1 MTLTG
6 KFRLTILFAAVA
18 VVAALFA
25 LLLSLNGAPAQ
36 AQDGSVPAQ
45 PSGLSTE
52 AFYNY
57 VDLTWDD
64 PEDDSITH
72 YQVLRRDRDIHD
84 TGEFVT
90 IDSNTRSATT
100 SYTDDTVEPEKRYVY
115 RVVAVNANGESKW
128 SSFARANTPAAPTP
142 TPEPTPAPTPEPTPE
157 PTPAPTPE
165 PNTPATGAPTI
176 SGTVQVGETL
186 TADTSGI
193 ADADG
198 LGNAVFEYQ
207 WIAEDTEVAGA
218 TSSTYTPVDADV
230 GKTIKVRV
238 SFADGNNN
246 QEALT
251 SEPTASVAPGS
262 GPLVGFTVVDAS
274 DQTVVEILTD
284 GGALVLDDP
293 DNGSYGIRA
302 DVEVDAEIG
311 SVRLQLTGAK
321 DVDKTENL
329 APYSLYGDS
338 DGNLNGQAL
347 PTGQYTLKATAY
359 AERGL
364 GGNVLGT
371 LRVSF
376 GVTGPA
382 EDDQNSPA
390 TGQPTI
396 SGTAQV
402 GETLTAETS
411 GIEDA
416 DGLGNAVFSY
426 QWLADGVDIAGA
438 TGSSYTPVE
447 NDVGKALTV
456 TVTFPDD
463 ESNPES
469 LTSAATAAV
478 ALAADETE
486 YSCPIVSA
494 TLTVGRIG
502 ENYGY
507 QSFLNPQAGS
517 LVPNSFVLDDV
528 TYTVGSIQTEKDYF
542 TVFGVDRELPV
553 GFTLELDGAQFESS
567 DASLGSHTYGH
578 VYTWPGRGMDW
589 DVGEEVAVS
598 LILRERVENTP
609 QTGGPAI
616 CGTAQV
622 GQTLTADT
630 AGVSDDDGLGS
641 GVFEYQWVRSDGTT
655 DTDIAGATG
664 ATYTVAAADEGKTV
678 KVRVSF
684 TDGGGN
690 PESQTSAATPAVTA
704 RPNSPAK
711 GAPTISGTA
720 QALRTLT
727 AHTSGI
733 SDADGLAGATFTYQW
748 VANHGTDT
756 DIAGATDSTYTLVD
770 ADEGKIIRL
779 RVSFTDD
786 GGNSES
792 LTSAAT
798 ATVIDALA
806 PANLSAEQQD
816 DGVSLS
822 WSGPVDGTEPVTGY
836 EIKRTLEHTSDGIMR
851 AVLTFVDGTETQ
863 WLDALAGESGIY
875 TYRVTARRG
884 DGPSAESRVQIV
896 IGSISSADPITG
908 AQKAEVSV
916 CTRTR
921 QVRDAI
927 IAAVSGVSDCED
939 ITDEHLAGIRTLDL
953 SGQGITA
960 LQAMDFDGLIWVRS
974 VDLSDNSLTDFSGK
988 GGLGGLSTW
997 RFQICG
1003 VDYEIHSSYPCNADG
1018 TYSSGGSGSIPV
1030 WVYGGHSWL
1039 NRLDLSNN
1047 RFTTLPVGVFDGFYQ
1062 LGSLDLSGNSL
1073 TSLDEEF
1080 FHGPGAT
1087 RPLSSLDLSDNSL
1100 ASLPDEFWFE
1110 TRHLVSLDL
1119 SGNNLTNLKDDTFRY
1134 MMVYRHGKLKTLD
1147 LSDNGLLHAPSE
1159 LWDDDCYSRVKNLTL
1174 SPGNPDLPACGE
1186 LPDTVRLVRLPSH
1199 DFNTL
1204 VGVGSPF
1211 PSGIWSDDTTMW
1223 VADFIGQKLY
1233 AYALSTKARDSGK
1246 DIDLSA
1252 DFGTFNGPN
1261 GIWSD
1266 GTTMWVV
1273 NSLSLTLLAY
1283 KLTPGADF
1291 GSHDSSK
1298 DIALA
1303 SDNGDPWGLWSD
1315 GETMWVT
1322 DRADLNLYAYNLS
1335 TKARDSGKDV
1345 ALTSKNGHPRGLW
1358 SDGTTMWVAD
1368 NIDAKLYAYN
1378 LSTEAHDSAKDA
1390 ALASNNDNARGI
1402 WSDGE
1407 TMWVTDVDD
1416 DKIYAYS
1423 IPARFFQ
1430 KTPLV
1435 WRATMTVRSGFFS
1448 GQVGWDVGP
1457 LFESDALSDADFV
1470 YDHETYELFAIIF
1483 NTNTDELNVIFE
1495 GPGSG
1500 SISDAA
1506 VRGVMTLYFDGAA
1519 FALGNANYD
1528 LASTLTWSNAGLTWA
1543 SGDTVELEIRVTE

>member
-1 MTLTG
+1 MTASFEDEAETH
-6 KFRLTILFAAVA
+6 
-18 VVAALFA
+18 
-25 LLLSLNGAPAQ
+25 NGADSFTFRIEFSEAISISYKTLRDHSLDVT
-36 AQDGSVPAQ
+36 DGSV
-45 PSGLSTE
+45 
-52 AFYNY
+52 
-57 VDLTWDD
+57 
-64 PEDDSITH
+64 
-72 YQVLRRDRDIHD
+72 
-84 TGEFVT
+84 
-90 IDSNTRSATT
+90 TRAKRVNGS
-100 SYTDDTVEPEKRYVY
+100 SSLWEITVEPDSGADVTITLP
-115 RVVAVNANGESKW
+115 VTTDCGDQGAVCTSDGRMLSNEVKLTVTGPDAPE
-128 SSFARANTPAAPTP
+128 PTP
-142 TPEPTPAPTPEPTPE
+142 TPQ
-157 PTPAPTPE
+157 
-165 PNTPATGAPTI
+165 PNT
-176 SGTVQVGETL
+176 
-186 TADTSGI
+186 
-193 ADADG
+193 
-198 LGNAVFEYQ
+198 
-207 WIAEDTEVAGA
+207 
-218 TSSTYTPVDADV
+218 
-230 GKTIKVRV
+230 
-238 SFADGNNN
+238 
-246 QEALT
+246 
-251 SEPTASVAPGS
+251 
-262 GPLVGFTVVDAS
+262 
-274 DQTVVEILTD
+274 
-284 GGALVLDDP
+284 
-293 DNGSYGIRA
+293 
-302 DVEVDAEIG
+302 
-311 SVRLQLTGAK
+311 
-321 DVDKTENL
+321 
-329 APYSLYGDS
+329 
-338 DGNLNGQAL
+338 
-347 PTGQYTLKATAY
+347 
-359 AERGL
+359 
-364 GGNVLGT
+364 
-371 LRVSF
+371 
-376 GVTGPA
+376 
-382 EDDQNSPA
+382 PA

-447 NDVGKALTV
+447 TDIGKALTV

-507 QSFLNPQAGS
+507 QSFLNPRAGS
-517 LVPNSFVLDDV
+517 LIPDSFVLDDV
-528 TYTVGSIQTEKDYF
+528 TYTVGSIQTEADYF

-553 GFTLELDGAQFESS
+553 GFTLEVDGEQFESS

-664 ATYTVAAADEGKTV
+664 ATYTLVAADEGKTV

-748 VANHGTDT
+748 VANHGTTDT
-756 DIAGATDSTYTLVD
+756 DIAGATDSTYALVD

-836 EIKRTLEHTSDGIMR
+836 EISRTLEHTSDGIMR
-851 AVLTFVDGTETQ
+851 ALLTFVDGTETQ

-896 IGSISSADPITG
+896 IGSISSADPVTG

-916 CTRTR
+916 CTRTP

-927 IAAVSGVSDCED
+927 LAAVSGVSDCED
-939 ITDEHLAGIRTLDL
+939 ITDEHLDGIRTLDL

-960 LQAMDFDGLIWVRS
+960 LQAQDFDGLIWVRS
-974 VDLSDNSLTDFSGK
+974 VDLSDNSLTDLPND

-997 RFQICG
+997 RFKICG
-1003 VDYEIHSSYPCNADG
+1003 VDYDIGRTCNSDGSYETKKGLA
-1018 TYSSGGSGSIPV
+1018 V
-1030 WVYGGHSWL
+1030 RVYGGHSWL
-1039 NRLDLSNN
+1039 NRLDLS
-1047 RFTTLPVGVFDGFYQ
+1047 
-1062 LGSLDLSGNSL
+1062 GNLL

-1080 FHGPGAT
+1080 FRGPGAT
-1087 RPLSSLDLSDNSL
+1087 LPLSSLDLSDNSL

-1110 TRHLVSLDL
+1110 TRNLVSLDL

-1134 MMVYRHGKLKTLD
+1134 MVVYREGKLKTLD
-1147 LSDNGLLHAPSE
+1147 LSDNGMVHAPRE
-1159 LWDDDCYSRVKNLTL
+1159 LWGDDCFSRVANLTL
-1174 SPGNPDLPACGE
+1174 SPGNPNLPACE
-1186 LPDTVRLVRLPSH
+1186 LPANVSRV
-1199 DFNTL
+1199 
-1204 VGVGSPF
+1204 
-1211 PSGIWSDDTTMW
+1211 WS
-1223 VADFIGQKLY
+1223 
-1233 AYALSTKARDSGK
+1233 
-1246 DIDLSA
+1246 
-1252 DFGTFNGPN
+1252 
-1261 GIWSD
+1261 
-1266 GTTMWVV
+1266 
-1273 NSLSLTLLAY
+1273 
-1283 KLTPGADF
+1283 
-1291 GSHDSSK
+1291 
-1298 DIALA
+1298 
-1303 SDNGDPWGLWSD
+1303 
-1315 GETMWVT
+1315 
-1322 DRADLNLYAYNLS
+1322 
-1335 TKARDSGKDV
+1335 
-1345 ALTSKNGHPRGLW
+1345 
-1358 SDGTTMWVAD
+1358 
-1368 NIDAKLYAYN
+1368 
-1378 LSTEAHDSAKDA
+1378 
-1390 ALASNNDNARGI
+1390 
-1402 WSDGE
+1402 
-1407 TMWVTDVDD
+1407 
-1416 DKIYAYS
+1416 
-1423 IPARFFQ
+1423 
-1430 KTPLV
+1430 
-1435 WRATMTVRSGFFS
+1435 ATMTVGSAISIHSRSA
-1448 GQVGWDVGP
+1448 GQTASSSQAMP
-1457 LFESDALSDADFV
+1457 SLMLISCMRTKL
-1470 YDHETYELFAIIF
+1470 
-1483 NTNTDELNVIFE
+1483 TNS
-1495 GPGSG
+1495 PPS
-1500 SISDAA
+1500 
-1506 VRGVMTLYFDGAA
+1506 Y
-1519 FALGNANYD
+1519 
-1528 LASTLTWSNAGLTWA
+1528 STPPMATSQ
-1543 SGDTVELEIRVTE
+1543 

>member
-1 MTLTG
+1 MSLTG
-6 KFRLTILFAAVA
+6 KFRLTILFAAV
-18 VVAALFA
+18 VSVAALSA

-64 PEDDSITH
+64 PEDNSITH

-84 TGEFVT
+84 TGEFLT
-90 IDSNTRSATT
+90 IESDTGSAAT
-100 SYTDDTVEPEKRYVY
+100 SYTDDTVEPEKRYGY
-115 RVVAVNANGESKW
+115 RVVAVNVNGESKW

-142 TPEPTPAPTPEPTPE
+142 TPEPTRNPEPTPAPTPEPTPE
-157 PTPAPTPE
+157 PTPAPAPEPTPEPTPE
-165 PNTPATGAPTI
+165 PNTPATGQPTI
-176 SGTVQVGETL
+176 GGTAEVGEIL
-186 TADTSGI
+186 TAEISGI
-193 ADADG
+193 SDADG
-198 LGNAVFEYQ
+198 LTNVSFSYQ

-238 SFADGNNN
+238 SFADGKNN

-302 DVEVDAEIG
+302 DVETDAEIG
-311 SVRLQLTGAK
+311 SLRLQLTGAK
-321 DVDKTENL
+321 DVDKTENIT
-329 APYSLYGDS
+329 PYSLYGDS
-338 DGNLNGQAL
+338 GGNLSGESL
-347 PTGQYTLKATAY
+347 PVGEYTLTATAY

-456 TVTFPDD
+456 TVTFPDG

-469 LTSAATAAV
+469 LTSPATAPV
-478 ALAADETE
+478 DPAADDTE

-517 LVPNSFVLDDV
+517 LVPNSFVLDGV
-528 TYTVGSIQTEKDYF
+528 TYTVGSIETAADYL
-542 TVFGVDRELPV
+542 TAFGVDRKLPV
-553 GFTLELDGAQFESS
+553 GFTLEVDGAQFESS
-567 DASLGSHTYGH
+567 DASLGSYTYGH
-578 VYTWPGRGMDW
+578 VYTWLGRGMDW

-664 ATYTVAAADEGKTV
+664 ATYTLVAADEGKTV

-748 VANHGTDT
+748 VANHGATDT

-836 EIKRTLEHTSDGIMR
+836 EIKRTLEHASDGIMR

-884 DGPSAESRVQIV
+884 DGPSAESSVQIV
-896 IGSISSADPITG
+896 IGSISSADPVTG

-927 IAAVSGVSDCED
+927 LAAVSGVSDCED

-974 VDLSDNSLTDFSGK
+974 VDLSDNLLTDFSGK

-1018 TYSSGGSGSIPV
+1018 TYDTGARVDGGRGRAR
-1030 WVYGGHSWL
+1030 VYGGHSWL

-1062 LGSLDLSGNSL
+1062 LVSLDLSGNSL

-1080 FHGPGAT
+1080 FRSPSAT
-1087 RPLSSLDLSDNSL
+1087 LPLSSLDLSDNSF

-1110 TRHLVSLDL
+1110 TRNLVRLDL

-1134 MMVYRHGKLKTLD
+1134 MMVYRHGRLKTLD

-1159 LWDDDCYSRVKNLTL
+1159 LWDDDCNPRVANLTL

-1223 VADFIGQKLY
+1223 VADFIDQKLY

-1266 GTTMWVV
+1266 GTTMWAVD
-1273 NSLSLTLLAY
+1273 SLSLTLLAY

-1291 GSHDSSK
+1291 GAHDSSK

-1303 SDNGDPWGLWSD
+1303 SDNSVPWGIWSD

-1322 DRADLNLYAYNLS
+1322 DRTDLNLYAYNLS
-1335 TKARDSGKDV
+1335 TKARDSAKDV
-1345 ALTSKNGHPRGLW
+1345 ALTSKNGNPRGLW

-1368 NIDAKLYAYN
+1368 NLRAKLYAYN

-1416 DKIYAYS
+1416 DKIYTYS

-1430 KTPLV
+1430 EGKRV
-1435 WRATMTVRSGFFS
+1435 YSATMTVGSSTSASTLF
-1448 GQVGWDVGP
+1448 GWDGDGI
-1457 LFESDALSDADFV
+1457 LLGNDDLTDADFV
-1470 YDHETYELFAIIF
+1470 YENETYEFTDFFFDIDTGRLSINFDA
-1483 NTNTDELNVIFE
+1483 TNN
-1495 GPGSG
+1495 G
-1500 SISDAA
+1500 SISDAV
-1506 VRGVMTLYFDGAA
+1506 VRRLMTLYVDGKA
-1519 FALGNANYD
+1519 FFPGGCNL
-1528 LASTLTWSNAGLTWA
+1528 
-1543 SGDTVELEIRVTE
+1543 